1 MNDTKSFKRK
11 GYWTRIEIILLKSE
25 LIKNTDMEIT
35 KSFHGLLFFQEIN
48 VLSTFLLF
56 WEHF

>member
-1 MNDTKSFKRK
+1 
-11 GYWTRIEIILLKSE
+11 
-25 LIKNTDMEIT
+25 MEIT

-48 VLSTFLLF
+48 VLSAFLLF